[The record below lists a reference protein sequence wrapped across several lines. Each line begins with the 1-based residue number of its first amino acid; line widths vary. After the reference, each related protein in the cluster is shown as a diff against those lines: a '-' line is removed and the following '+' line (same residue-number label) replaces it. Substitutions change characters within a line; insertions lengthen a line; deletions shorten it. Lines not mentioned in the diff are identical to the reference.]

1 MIDSQTGYLIA
12 VIAVMALATFLTRL
26 IPFVALRNKAEHPML
41 MFLSQYLPPAVMTIL
56 VLYSL
61 KGVNLSTAPH
71 GAPELI
77 SVALTALI
85 HRWQGN
91 ALLSI
96 FAGTGLYMYL
106 VQAAIFA

>member
-1 MIDSQTGYLIA
+1 MESQNGYLIS
-12 VIAVMALATFLTRL
+12 VILVMAVATFLTRL
-26 IPFVALRNKAEHPML
+26 LPFIALHNKAEHPLL
-41 MFLSQYLPPAVMTIL
+41 MFLAQYLPPAVMTIL

-61 KGVNLSTAPH
+61 KGVELSAAPH

-77 SVALTALI
+77 SVAVTILMHL
-85 HRWQGN
+85 WQGN

-106 VQAAIFA
+106 MQSGLLG

>member
-1 MIDSQTGYLIA
+1 MSNPNTGYLIA
-12 VIAVMALATFLTRL
+12 VILVMAAATFLTRL
-26 IPFVALRNKAEHPML
+26 IPFVALRNRGGHPLL
-41 MFLSQYLPPAVMTIL
+41 MFLGRYLPPAVMTIL

-61 KGVNLSTAPH
+61 KGVDLSAAPH

-77 SVALTALI
+77 AVAATILL
-85 HRWQGN
+85 HLWRGN

-106 VQAAIFA
+106 VQSGVFG